1 MILIVASIGTGTAF
15 VHAKGGV
22 YTHLCGTGVGGGTLK
37 GLAVK
42 VLGVANMR
50 EFDSLAMAGDCGRV
64 DLLIGDFV
72 ESYGILDPEITASN
86 LARLDPTATDA
97 DWAAGLANLVLQV
110 IGTMSLLDEEILPQ
124 GLGKMHAVPL
134 HERTDVVRTRQT
146 HIALLAAPIAVAQAL
161 CSGMRKS
168 LP

>member
-1 MILIVASIGTGTAF
+1 M
-15 VHAKGGV
+15 
-22 YTHLCGTGVGGGTLK
+22 
-37 GLAVK
+37 
-42 VLGVANMR
+42 LGPLR
-50 EFDSLAMAGDCGRV
+50 ELDRQAAYAGAYLQYGEALGRA
-64 DLLIGDFV
+64 L
-72 ESYGILDPEITASN
+72 
-86 LARLDPTATDA
+86 
-97 DWAAGLANLVLQV
+97 AAGLGDAPGHGGLY
-110 IGTMSLLDEEILPQ
+110 EEILPQ